1 MKNLVVIT
9 GASSGFGKAMA
20 KEFSNAGYP
29 LLLIARRV
37 ELLEQMNL
45 PNAICKKVD
54 VRDKEA
60 FQQAINNAA
69 AQYGP
74 VDLLISNAGI
84 MLLGNIENQD
94 SQEWQNM
101 LDVNVMGTLN
111 GMQAVMNE
119 MKQRQ
124 HGTIVN
130 FSSLAGIK
138 SFVNHAVYCAT
149 KFGIEGLSETARE
162 ELAPFNVRVMRI
174 APGAVNTELLSH
186 TTNEEI
192 KNSYNSW
199 LKDTGVGQITPEDI
213 AKTVRFAYEMPQSVN
228 LREIQIADTRQDS

>member
-9 GASSGFGKAMA
+9 CASSGFGKAMA
-20 KEFSNAGYP
+20 KEFSAAGYP

-45 PNAICKKVD
+45 PNTLCKKVD
-54 VRDKEA
+54 VRDKET
-60 FQQAINNAA
+60 FQQAINEAVE
-69 AQYGP
+69 QYGP
-74 VDLLISNAGI
+74 VDLLINNAGI

-119 MKQRQ
+119 MKKRQ

-130 FSSLAGIK
+130 FSSLAGVK
-138 SFVNHAVYCAT
+138 TFVNHAVYCAT

-186 TTNEEI
+186 TTSDKIKDNYNAWLEE
-192 KNSYNSW
+192 
-199 LKDTGVGQITPEDI
+199 TGVGKITPEDI
-213 AKTVRFAYEMPQSVN
+213 ARTVRFAYEMPQSVN

>member
-20 KEFSNAGYP
+20 KEFSAAGYP
-29 LLLIARRV
+29 LLLVARRV

-45 PNAICKKVD
+45 PNALCKKVD

-60 FQQAINNAA
+60 FQQAIKEAEEK
-69 AQYGP
+69 YGP
-74 VDLLISNAGI
+74 ADLLINNAGI
-84 MLLGNIENQD
+84 MLLGNIETQD

-119 MKQRQ
+119 MKKRQ

-130 FSSLAGIK
+130 FSSLAGVK
-138 SFVNHAVYCAT
+138 TFVNHAVYCAT

-162 ELAPFNVRVMRI
+162 ELAPYNVRVMRI

-186 TTNEEI
+186 TTSDKIKDNYNAWLEE
-192 KNSYNSW
+192 
-199 LKDTGVGQITPEDI
+199 TGVGKITPEDI
-213 AKTVRFAYEMPQSVN
+213 ARTVKFAYEMPQSVN
-228 LREIQIADTRQDS
+228 LREIQISDTRQDS